1 LTVANNDGPT
11 IDASALVFLGLRTE
25 RFYETCRSFCIFSER
40 MSQNNPRLPVEDVIP
55 ELIQSLAGS
64 RCAVL
69 SAPPGAGKTTRVPLA
84 LLDTRWLEGRKILML
99 EPRRLAARRAAEYMA
114 QQLGERVGRT
124 VGYRIR
130 GDAVVS
136 DDTRLEVVTEGILT
150 RMLHAHPDLP
160 GVGLVIFDEFH
171 ERSIHA
177 DLGLAFSLDVQKH
190 LREDL
195 RLLVMSATL
204 DGVAVA
210 RLLGDAP
217 VIESHGAAFPVE
229 TIYARFSAEK
239 TLEIRLADVVSRA
252 LAANKGDILVFL
264 PGMREIRRTEEELRK
279 KLSDDVV
286 VHVLHGDLPRSIQ
299 DLALTPD
306 REGKRKVILSTSI
319 AETSLT
325 IDGVRSVIDSGLVR
339 TARFDPRR
347 GMSGIVTVPVSRAVA
362 DQRRGRAGR
371 QSAGLCYRLWTEPE
385 HTQLSDYPVPEIRVA
400 DLAHFAVDLASW
412 GAPTGEGLLFLD
424 PPPVANL
431 AQAQTVLKRL
441 GAMSDA
447 GRLTPHGGA
456 MAALPIHPRLAH
468 MIMKGKQVG
477 VGAAACGL
485 AAILEERDSLFAGA
499 DKDVDLSARID
510 AARQQSGRKTGVSER
525 VAAQTRRLMEMIGPI
540 SEDKRGDA
548 VGLLLALAYPERI
561 ARKRPER
568 TGSYQLSGGGVAAL
582 PAGSLLARSDYLAI
596 ADLDAGSETARI
608 YLAASVSESELESAF
623 ASEIVAEKEIQW
635 SATEKRVKAR
645 RLRKLGAVIL
655 SDEPLE
661 LKGEEIVV
669 ALTEGVRQTGL
680 HCLPWDKDAEHFR
693 ARVQWARA
701 IMPELPDLSD
711 NALESSLA
719 EWLGPFL
726 EGMWTLQ
733 HLQRLRMAEILRSRV
748 SHHDL
753 REIDRL
759 APSHL
764 QVPSGSRIAV
774 EYSASGYPAL
784 SVKLQELFGLTET
797 PRVGGGTTPVTIHL
811 LSPAGRPLAVT
822 QDLHS
827 FWQNT
832 YPEIRK
838 QLRARYPKH
847 PWPENPL
854 TATPTRRTLRK
865 R

>member
-1 LTVANNDGPT
+1 MKAAGVFAYSLKTMNPT
-11 IDASALVFLGLRTE
+11 
-25 RFYETCRSFCIFSER
+25 
-40 MSQNNPRLPVEDVIP
+40 NPRLPVEGVVPD
-55 ELIQSLAGS
+55 LINALSMS

-69 SAPPGAGKTTRVPLA
+69 SAPPGAGKTTRVPIA
-84 LLDTRWLEGRKILML
+84 LLKNAWLEGKKILML
-99 EPRRLAARRAAEYMA
+99 EPRRLAARRAAGYMA
-114 QQLGERVGRT
+114 RQLGEREGQT
-124 VGYRIR
+124 IGYRVR

-136 DDTRLEVVTEGILT
+136 GSTRIEVVTEGILT
-150 RMLHAHPDLP
+150 RMLHSNPELP

-177 DLGLAFSLDVQKH
+177 DIGLAFALDVQKH
-190 LREDL
+190 LRDDL

-217 VIESHGAAFPVE
+217 VVESQGIAFPVE
-229 TIYARFSAEK
+229 TKYSRFTADK
-239 TLEIRLADVVSRA
+239 PLEVRVADVVSRA
-252 LAANKGDILVFL
+252 MVADEGDILVFL

-279 KLSDDVV
+279 GPSDDVV
-286 VHVLHGDLPRSIQ
+286 VHVLHGELPRSVQ
-299 DLALTPD
+299 DSALAPD
-306 REGKRKVILSTSI
+306 NQGKRKIILSTSI

-325 IDGVRSVIDSGLVR
+325 IDGVRIVVDSGLVR
-339 TARFDPRR
+339 SARFDPRR
-347 GMSGIVTVPVSRAVA
+347 GMSGLVTIPVSRAVA

-371 QSAGLCYRLWTEPE
+371 QSAGVCYRLWTESE
-385 HTQLSDYPVPEIRVA
+385 HAQLTDYPTPEIRVA
-400 DLAHFAVDLASW
+400 DLAHVALDLASW

-424 PPPVANL
+424 PPPAANL
-431 AQAQTVLKRL
+431 AQAQAVLKKL
-441 GAMSDA
+441 EAMNDN
-447 GRLTPHGGA
+447 GQLTPHGRA

-468 MIMKGKQVG
+468 MIMKGKQLG
-477 VGAAACGL
+477 LGAAACEL
-485 AAILEERDSLFAGA
+485 AAILEERDLLSTGA
-499 DKDVDLSARID
+499 DKDVDLATSID
-510 AARQQSGRKTGVSER
+510 AVHQQSSRRTGVSER
-525 VAAQTRRLMEMIGPI
+525 VASQTQRLMETIGQ
-540 SEDKRGDA
+540 SSVDKRSDA
-548 VGLLLALAYPERI
+548 GGLLLALAYPERI

-568 TGSYQLSGGGVAAL
+568 TGLYQLSGGGVAAL
-582 PAGSLLARSDYLAI
+582 PAGSLLARSEYLAI

-623 ASEIVAEKEIQW
+623 ASEIAVEKEIEW

-645 RLRKLGAVIL
+645 RLRKLGEVIL
-655 SDEPLE
+655 HDEPLE
-661 LKGEEIVV
+661 LEGEEVV
-669 ALTEGVRQTGL
+669 RALAEGVQRTGL

-693 ARVQWARA
+693 ARVQWARGL
-701 IMPELPDLSD
+701 MPELPDLSD
-711 NALESSLA
+711 KVLEASVA

-733 HLQRLRMAEILRSRV
+733 HLQRLKLTEILRSRLA
-748 SHHDL
+748 HHDL

-764 QVPSGSRIAV
+764 QVPSGSRIAL
-774 EYSASGYPAL
+774 EYTTADYPAL

-797 PRVGGGTTPVTIHL
+797 PRIAGGTIPVTIRL

-822 QDLHS
+822 QDLRS

-847 PWPENPL
+847 PWPEEPL
-854 TATPTRRTLRK
+854 TATPTRRTIRK